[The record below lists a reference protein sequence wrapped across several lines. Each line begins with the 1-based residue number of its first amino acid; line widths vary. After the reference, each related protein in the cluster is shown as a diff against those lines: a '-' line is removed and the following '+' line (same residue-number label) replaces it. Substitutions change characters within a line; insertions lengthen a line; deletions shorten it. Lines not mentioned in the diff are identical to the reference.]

1 MALASWHEIKPL
13 MNVIGS
19 PWIFYVGIW
28 FGMFS
33 TLGCLR
39 VLSLDYQAT
48 NSIQGQG
55 TVHLVGFHY
64 QPADEQRVR
73 PREVET
79 PTRSEGKIF
88 LSETIGTVF
97 SKALQS
103 ELMQSGFT
111 ITDSSPRSVSGVVTR
126 FYLDWTKER
135 ERTFVLDVTYS
146 VQSDG
151 RQPFSWRCSSLRR
164 GSDMLEEDALLIKAG
179 IADCMQHFLLAARE
193 AQVL

>member
-1 MALASWHEIKPL
+1 MALASWHETKPL
-13 MNVIGS
+13 LKAMGS
-19 PWIFYVGIW
+19 PWIFSVGIW
-28 FGMFS
+28 LGIVS
-33 TLGCLR
+33 TVGCLR

-48 NSIQGQG
+48 NSIRGQG
-55 TVHLVGFHY
+55 TVHVVGFHY

-103 ELMQSGFT
+103 ELVQSGFT
-111 ITDSSPRSVSGVVTR
+111 ITESSPRSVSGVVTR
-126 FYLDWTKER
+126 FYLDWTNER

-151 RQPFSWRCSSLRR
+151 PQPFSWRCSSLRR

-179 IADCMQHFLLAARE
+179 IADCIQHFLLAARE

>member
-1 MALASWHEIKPL
+1 
-13 MNVIGS
+13 
-19 PWIFYVGIW
+19 
-28 FGMFS
+28 MFS

-55 TVHLVGFHY
+55 TVHLVEFHY

-164 GSDMLEEDALLIKAG
+164 GSDMLEEDALLIKGG

>member
-1 MALASWHEIKPL
+1 MALASWHETKPL
-13 MNVIGS
+13 LKAMGS
-19 PWIFYVGIW
+19 PWIFSVGIW
-28 FGMFS
+28 LGMFS
-33 TLGCLR
+33 TMGCLR

-48 NSIQGQG
+48 NSIRGQG
-55 TVHLVGFHY
+55 TVHVAGFHY

-73 PREVET
+73 PHEVET

-88 LSETIGTVF
+88 LSDTIGTVF

-103 ELMQSGFT
+103 ELVQSGFM

-151 RQPFSWRCSSLRR
+151 PQPFSWRCSSLRR

-179 IADCMQHFLLAARE
+179 IADCIQHFLQAARE